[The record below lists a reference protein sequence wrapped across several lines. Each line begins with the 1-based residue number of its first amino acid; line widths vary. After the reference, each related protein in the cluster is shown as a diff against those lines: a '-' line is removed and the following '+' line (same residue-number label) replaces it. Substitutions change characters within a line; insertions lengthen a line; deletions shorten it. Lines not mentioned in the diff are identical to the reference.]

1 MYAAVIT
8 PNDMSIDIRIVPGL
22 LPYREGW
29 DMQHLLLEQVERG
42 DAPET
47 ILIVEHMPVFTLGFH
62 GNAANMLA
70 DEKALKQRGAEILR
84 VERGG
89 DITFHGPGQIVAY
102 PIIRLRD
109 RHFGVKSYVDRL
121 EQSVIDT
128 CRTFGVNSE
137 RIENATGVWCGTSTA
152 TERKICAIGV
162 KVSHGITMHGL
173 ALNVTT
179 DLDWFKLIN
188 PCGFTSKGVTSIAME
203 TGITPDFTQVTNI
216 LSENL
221 LANLTE

>member
-1 MYAAVIT
+1 MDKNDIRNQIKSRKGLLSQTEKAYAAKC
-8 PNDMSIDIRIVPGL
+8 
-22 LPYREGW
+22 
-29 DMQHLLLEQVERG
+29 
-42 DAPET
+42 
-47 ILIVEHMPVFTLGFH
+47 VF
-62 GNAANMLA
+62 
-70 DEKALKQRGAEILR
+70 
-84 VERGG
+84 
-89 DITFHGPGQIVAY
+89 
-102 PIIRLRD
+102 
-109 RHFGVKSYVDRL
+109 DRL

-137 RIENATGVWCGTSTA
+137 RIENATGVWCGTGTA

>member
-1 MYAAVIT
+1 
-8 PNDMSIDIRIVPGL
+8 MSIDIRIVPGL

-128 CRTFGVNSE
+128 CRTFGVRTPPVCGAAQAQQPNEKYALSVS
-137 RIENATGVWCGTSTA
+137 RLATASPCMVLHSTSQP
-152 TERKICAIGV
+152 I
-162 KVSHGITMHGL
+162 L
-173 ALNVTT
+173 
-179 DLDWFKLIN
+179 
-188 PCGFTSKGVTSIAME
+188 
-203 TGITPDFTQVTNI
+203 TGSN
-216 LSENL
+216 
-221 LANLTE
+221 